1 MIKVLASLFIAQ
13 VSHAGYMPVAK
24 TARNGVLIRVR
35 PHVVVA
41 PKSEV
46 KLSQLVDAQNVS
58 AHGRKQLDEAILTVA
73 PEAGERQEIEQAEI
87 SSRLRQV
94 VATEKSFAHVQVVIP
109 KLVIIDTLKREIT
122 EEQVLSELMQAWQ
135 PMCADCKLE
144 VEALSLPKINDVRDW
159 SLKIKADLPKGSFSI
174 PVAIV
179 RENGAPAPAWIS
191 GRLLLKKKVPVA
203 SRVIASQ
210 ERVQEDDFTWEYR
223 DTSYAVDG
231 IPTSDDMIG
240 KRVKQGVRAGDV
252 LWSSLLE
259 KEKAIRRGELVTVKS
274 GEKNWEVSISVVAQQ
289 DAFIGDVI
297 NLKHPKTNTAL
308 VGFVTG
314 QGEVELR

>member
-1 MIKVLASLFIAQ
+1 MGKILAFFFIANF
-13 VSHAGYMPVAK
+13 SHAD
-24 TARNGVLIRVR
+24 VLLRVR

-41 PKSEV
+41 PNSQV
-46 KLSQLVDAQNVS
+46 KLAQLIDAQNVS
-58 AHGRKQLDEAILTVA
+58 AEGAKQLSEAVISVA
-73 PEAGERQEIEQAEI
+73 PQDGGRQEIAQAEI
-87 SSRLRQV
+87 TSRLRQIV
-94 VATEKSFAHVQVVIP
+94 ETEKARGHVQVVIP
-109 KLVIIDTLKREIT
+109 KSVVIDTLKREIS

-144 VEALSLPKINDVRDW
+144 VEALSLPKIDNIRDW
-159 SLKIKADLPKGSFSI
+159 SLRLKAELPKGSFSI
-174 PVAIV
+174 PVSVV
-179 RENGAPAPAWIS
+179 RENGSMTPAWVS

-203 SRVIASQ
+203 SKVINAQ
-210 ERVQEDDFTWEYR
+210 ERVQKDDFTWEYR

-231 IPTSDDMIG
+231 IPTAEDMIG
-240 KRVKQGVRAGDV
+240 KRLRRGLRAGDV

-274 GEKNWEVSISVVAQQ
+274 GEKNWEVSISVIAQQ

-308 VGFVTG
+308 VGKVTG

>member
-1 MIKVLASLFIAQ
+1 MIKVLTSLFIANF
-13 VSHAGYMPVAK
+13 SHAGYLPVAK
-24 TARNGVLIRVR
+24 TSTNGVMIRVR

-46 KLSQLVDAQNVS
+46 NLAQLVDAQNIS
-58 AHGRKQLDEAILTVA
+58 FEGRKQLEGTAITKA
-73 PEAGERQEIEQAEI
+73 PEAGERQEIDQAEI
-87 SSRLRQV
+87 TSRLRQV
-94 VATEKSFAHVQVVIP
+94 VATERAFSHVQVVIP
-109 KLVIIDTLKREIT
+109 KTVIIDTLKREIT
-122 EEQVLSELMQAWQ
+122 EEQVLTELMQAWQ

-159 SLKIKADLPKGSFSI
+159 SLRLKAELPKGSFSI
-174 PVAIV
+174 PVSIV

-203 SRVIASQ
+203 NRVIASQ
-210 ERVQEDDFTWEYR
+210 ERVQKEDFTWEYR

-231 IPTSDDMIG
+231 IPTVDDMVG

-274 GEKNWEVSISVVAQQ
+274 GDKNWEVSISVVAQQ

-297 NLKHPKTNTAL
+297 NLKHPKTNAAL
-308 VGFVTG
+308 SGQVTG